1 LKKRVFRPP
10 PPPGSCQWITSVGH
24 GPLTTS
30 HKEIDSEKHVT
41 GWVGQKQLPIL
52 RGDNFGWTRPP
63 RPPGSLP
70 YFPTDPLKIGGE
82 ICTWIGT
89 DRYMKGSK
97 VMDRRWPQPP
107 VGSLPGQWFPYGNR
121 EATGW
126 GHWLRLPPLL
136 EPSLLPRPWGK
147 EGPEIETKTWRL
159 QRLIQ
164 IRYKPKKSQ
173 HFPHHYGNC
182 FQVVLSERH

>member
-1 LKKRVFRPP
+1 LDKTPKTPWQPPILPNGPTENRGGDMHLDRDGQVHEGVEGDGPSLAPAPGGESSRAEVSLRKPP
-10 PPPGSCQWITSVGH
+10 PPRGTWGSRWPGSHWL
-24 GPLTTS
+24 GPLA
-30 HKEIDSEKHVT
+30 EA
-41 GWVGQKQLPIL
+41 QP
-52 RGDNFGWTRPP
+52 
-63 RPPGSLP
+63 
-70 YFPTDPLKIGGE
+70 
-82 ICTWIGT
+82 
-89 DRYMKGSK
+89 DR
-97 VMDRRWPQPP
+97 
-107 VGSLPGQWFPYGNR
+107 
-121 EATGW
+121 
-126 GHWLRLPPLL
+126 PPLL